1 MNTSRIN
8 HLARLTLATCLLTLA
23 AGIVSL
29 PAANAPTAA
38 TPPAST
44 TAPRGTNAPPALKFR
59 PMTMGSP
66 SVRVTG
72 GSRGTGDNT
81 LLLDALVPDEVGLT
95 TQEQPSLFW
104 FQSKPSKAQLEL
116 TLLQPKNPK
125 PLMRFHLKHADQ
137 AGIQRVRLADQGV
150 KLKSGVEYQWVVALV
165 NDPDNR
171 SKDLVASG
179 VIKRIDPSPELT
191 SRLSKSNP
199 SSNAGAYADSGIWY
213 DSLTSI
219 SDEIAA
225 RPQDASLRKARA
237 DLLRQVGLKAAS
249 FTE

>member
-1 MNTSRIN
+1 MNT
-8 HLARLTLATCLLTLA
+8 LARISLIAVLVANA
-23 AGIVSL
+23 AGTLRLQAADSPKPSPA
-29 PAANAPTAA
+29 PAA
-38 TPPAST
+38 
-44 TAPRGTNAPPALKFR
+44 APRTTNAAPALKFR

-104 FQSKPSKAQLEL
+104 FQSKPSNAKLEP
-116 TLLQPKNPK
+116 TVLQAKNAK
-125 PLMRFHLKHADQ
+125 PLMRFHLDHADK
-137 AGIQRVRLADQGV
+137 AGIQRVRLSEHGT
-150 KLKSGVEYQWVVALV
+150 KLKTGVEYQWVVALV

-179 VIKRIDPSPELT
+179 VIKRVEAPSDLKAK
-191 SRLSKSNP
+191 LSKSNP
-199 SSNAGAYADSGIWY
+199 GSNAGAYAESGIWY
-213 DSLTSI
+213 DALTSI
-219 SDEIAA
+219 SDDIAA
-225 RPQDASLRKARA
+225 RPQDSALRKARA
-237 DLLRQVGLKAAS
+237 ELLQQVGLKAAS